1 MSIRLF
7 SFCFFFLIFKTD
19 LHVSDLSSVKQ
30 LLFIYMY
37 NQWNRDTNL
46 FKISRDKIT
55 KLIAG
60 VGLQN
65 VCEMNERSL

>member
-1 MSIRLF
+1 M
-7 SFCFFFLIFKTD
+7 
-19 LHVSDLSSVKQ
+19 SDLCSVKQ

-46 FKISRDKIT
+46 FNIFRRLDQK

-65 VCEMNERSL
+65 VCEMNELYCE